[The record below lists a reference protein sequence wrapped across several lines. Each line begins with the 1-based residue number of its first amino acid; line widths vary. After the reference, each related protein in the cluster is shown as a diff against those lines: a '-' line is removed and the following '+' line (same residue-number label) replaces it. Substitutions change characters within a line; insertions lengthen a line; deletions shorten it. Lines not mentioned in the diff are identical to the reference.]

1 MGETKLQL
9 QARHASVE
17 TQRAIGRSLR
27 DLRTDAG
34 LSIAAVAR
42 EAGIDRSFLSRIERG
57 DRAAGVAVLT
67 AIATVLGADLSIK
80 AFPNT
85 GPRIRDRFQAPMVE
99 TLIRALN
106 NRWIVDPEVVV
117 VHPARGVIDLV
128 LTERTRPLLVASEI
142 QSEIRRLEQQI
153 RWQREKELSLPSA
166 DLWRFAT
173 ADGGAATSRLLVLR
187 STVAT
192 REVANRYAATLGAA
206 YPARTR
212 DVVAALVTPDAPW
225 PGPGIAWMR
234 VEGGV
239 VTLLDGPPRGV
250 ALGR

>member
-9 QARHASVE
+9 QARQTSVE
-17 TQRAIGRSLR
+17 TQRAIGRGLR

-42 EAGIDRSFLSRIERG
+42 EVGIDRSFLSRIERG

-67 AIATVLGADLSIK
+67 GIATVLGADLSVR
-80 AFPNT
+80 AYPNT

-99 TLIRALN
+99 ALIRAVDD
-106 NRWIVDPEVVV
+106 RWIADPEVVV

-128 LTERTRPLLVASEI
+128 LTDRTRPLLVASEI
-142 QSEIRRLEQQI
+142 QSEVRRLEQQI
-153 RWQREKELSLPSA
+153 RWHREKELSLPSA
-166 DLWRFAT
+166 DLWWFANP
-173 ADGGAATSRLLVLR
+173 DGGAATSRMLVLR
-187 STVAT
+187 STTAT
-192 REVANRYAATLGAA
+192 RELANRYTATLRAA

-212 DVVAALVTPDAPW
+212 ELIAALLTHDAPW

-239 VTLLDGPPRGV
+239 ARLLDGPPRGV
-250 ALGR
+250 GLGR

>member
-1 MGETKLQL
+1 MGETRLQL
-9 QARHASVE
+9 EARRASVE

-67 AIATVLGADLSIK
+67 GIATVLGADLSVK
-80 AFPNT
+80 AYPNT
-85 GPRIRDRFQAPMVE
+85 GPRIRDRFQAPMEE
-99 TLIRALN
+99 TLIRALDG
-106 NRWIVDPEVVV
+106 RWIPDPEVVV

-128 LTERTRPLLVASEI
+128 LTDRVDPLLVASEL
-142 QSEIRRLEQQI
+142 QSEVRRLEQQI
-153 RWQREKELSLPSA
+153 RWHREKELSLPSA

-173 ADGGAATSRLLVLR
+173 AGGPAATSRLLVLR
-187 STVAT
+187 STRAT
-192 REVANRYAATLGAA
+192 RELANRYASTLRAA

-212 DVVAALVTPDAPW
+212 DVIAALRTPDAPW
-225 PGPGIAWMR
+225 PGAGVAWMR

-239 VTLLDGPPRGV
+239 ANLLDGPPRGV
-250 ALGR
+250 ILGR